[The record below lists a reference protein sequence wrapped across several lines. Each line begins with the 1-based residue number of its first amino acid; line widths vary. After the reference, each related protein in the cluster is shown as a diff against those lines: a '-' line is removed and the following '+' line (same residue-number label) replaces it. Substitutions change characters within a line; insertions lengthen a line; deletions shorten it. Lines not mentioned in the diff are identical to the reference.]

1 MPSGAEVLGNGA
13 IRGQKALRMTGRLKP
28 LHAIFA
34 LPVPATLPW
43 LRVRAPAPA
52 QTLRLATTL
61 GRGEQEVLALA
72 LEILDVLVLMDD
84 GQARRVGRLLGLTMT
99 GTVGILARATREG
112 LLPQLAPMLDRLAA
126 LGFRLSAEARATA
139 LRLVGEGW

>member
-13 IRGQKALRMTGRLKP
+13 IRRQKALRMTRRLNP

-72 LEILDVLVLMDD
+72 LEIPDALVLMDD

-99 GTVGILARATREG
+99 GTVGILARAIREG

-126 LGFRLSAEARATA
+126 QGFRLSAEARTTA

>member
-1 MPSGAEVLGNGA
+1 
-13 IRGQKALRMTGRLKP
+13 
-28 LHAIFA
+28 
-34 LPVPATLPW
+34 
-43 LRVRAPAPA
+43 
-52 QTLRLATTL
+52 L

-72 LEILDVLVLMDD
+72 LEIPDALVLMDD

-99 GTVGILARATREG
+99 GTVEILARATREG

-139 LRLVGEGW
+139 LRLVGESW